1 MPRRF
6 QHSFP
11 LLINSNKAPDVGLTE
26 GPGCCITS
34 LEASPARLQIHYG
47 YLLRTA
53 FPQPPPTIRPQA
65 YGAEPWSRG
74 PQSEGHQPQGTQL
87 ASKDLDRD
95 CAPAHHTR
103 DNKTLAGPVNGL
115 HLPFVFVARTEGLSL
130 VPDFTPKFNPP
141 SALVSHR
148 ADSSIKGHPR

>member
-6 QHSFP
+6 QHSLP

-34 LEASPARLQIHYG
+34 LEAGPARLQFITDIFSE
-47 YLLRTA
+47 LL
-53 FPQPPPTIRPQA
+53 FLSLLLPSGLKLM

-87 ASKDLDRD
+87 AFQR
-95 CAPAHHTR
+95 
-103 DNKTLAGPVNGL
+103 
-115 HLPFVFVARTEGLSL
+115 
-130 VPDFTPKFNPP
+130 
-141 SALVSHR
+141 
-148 ADSSIKGHPR
+148 PR